1 MIARAVKDA
10 RCRGTCAARV
20 QAVVRGSGRAG
31 LRARRLAAAHGI
43 VHDMLFR
50 VKEQR
55 HVVARAARLLR
66 PPSGIGSSTEN
77 GSSMPWVPRGTR
89 SRAEDVLE
97 ATGEAA
103 EASDAERGF
112 VDAGNFW

>member
-1 MIARAVKDA
+1 MIARDATDA

-31 LRARRLAAAHGI
+31 LEARRLAAAHGI

-66 PPSGIGSSTEN
+66 PLCGIGRSTEN
-77 GSSMPWVPRGTR
+77 AASMLWIPRETR
-89 SRAEDVLE
+89 PRAEDVWVSTREVRRKSTL
-97 ATGEAA
+97 G
-103 EASDAERGF
+103 
-112 VDAGNFW
+112 